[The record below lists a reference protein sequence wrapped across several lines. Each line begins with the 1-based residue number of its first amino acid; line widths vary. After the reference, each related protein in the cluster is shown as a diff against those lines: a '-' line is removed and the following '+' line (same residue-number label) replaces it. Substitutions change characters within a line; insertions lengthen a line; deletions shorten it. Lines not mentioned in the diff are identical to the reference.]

1 MSGRPSV
8 AAQTVTWGDFM
19 MFKRLGILGVFAVC
33 LFAIT
38 IVMVGCGADEDDPP
52 PDKPIEI
59 VTPPV
64 ELTPMEK
71 LTGTYSLVER
81 EAVVGVDVLESTVSG
96 KLHLRPG
103 GNGWL
108 VTYEF
113 EDGDSSGFS
122 GPTWTANATTITFIA
137 SDGDRWVEDWTL
149 EGKVL
154 TLALFA
160 EDAEDT
166 TYIEKWRKD

>member
-1 MSGRPSV
+1 MFRYLGRFV
-8 AAQTVTWGDFM
+8 V
-19 MFKRLGILGVFAVC
+19 LAVC
-33 LFAIT
+33 LFAIA
-38 IVMVGCGADEDDPP
+38 IVMVGCGNGDEKIDPP
-52 PDKPIEI
+52 ID
-59 VTPPV
+59 PPVEEKQV

>member
-1 MSGRPSV
+1 
-8 AAQTVTWGDFM
+8 M
-19 MFKRLGILGVFAVC
+19 MFKRLGILGVLAVC
-33 LFAIT
+33 LFALA
-38 IVMVGCGADEDDPP
+38 MGGCNRDDPP

-71 LTGTYSLVER
+71 LTGIYSLVEDTSVHGR
-81 EAVVGVDVLESTVSG
+81 EVINPSVSG

-108 VTYEF
+108 VTYEG
-113 EDGDSSGFS
+113 EDGDSSGNS

-137 SDGDRWVEDWTL
+137 SDGERFVEDWTL

-154 TLALFA
+154 TLAKFA
-160 EDAEDT
+160 EDFEDA